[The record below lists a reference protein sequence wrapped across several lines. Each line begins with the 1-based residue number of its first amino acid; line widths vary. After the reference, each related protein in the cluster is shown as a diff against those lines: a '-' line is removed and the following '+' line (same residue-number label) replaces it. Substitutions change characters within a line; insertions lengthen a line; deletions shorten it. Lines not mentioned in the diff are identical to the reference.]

1 MSATLI
7 QQSTTTEPLLFFLV
21 SSTDHITSQT
31 GASPTVKI
39 SKSGAAGAAPAGA
52 VTEVDS
58 TNVPGWY
65 QVAANSVDANT
76 LGQIILH
83 ATHASTDPCDMI
95 VGQVVSFNPRNANL
109 GFSHVSA
116 NVDQINGATVTSA
129 TGQFGVNVVNFAG
142 STVTGR
148 DIGASVLL
156 SAGTGTGQLD
166 FTSGVVKA
174 NATQIAG
181 SAVDTT
187 SPQLGV
193 RVNNI
198 VANAVDTTSAQ
209 LGVRLVNIGASAVN
223 TTSAQLGVNL
233 VNISGAAVTS
243 ASAQIGANVVSIAS
257 GAVTSTAFTT
267 DAIGSTQLAATAVVK
282 ISDGLL
288 DRDMSV
294 GADSGTTTVRTVRQ
308 ALRFLR
314 NKWSIAAGTLTICKE
329 DDTATSWTAAV
340 TTDSTALPIVTND
353 PAG

>member
-39 SKSGAAGAAPAGA
+39 SKNGAAGASPSGA

-109 GFSHVSA
+109 GFTNVSA
-116 NVDQINGATVTSA
+116 NVV
-129 TGQFGVNVVNFAG
+129 
-142 STVTGR
+142 
-148 DIGASVLL
+148 
-156 SAGTGTGQLD
+156 
-166 FTSGVVKA
+166 
-174 NATQIAG
+174 QIAG

-198 VANAVDTTSAQ
+198 VAAAVDTTLPQ
-209 LGVRLVNIGASAVN
+209 LGVRLVNVAAAAVSS
-223 TTSAQLGVNL
+223 TVAQLGVNL
-233 VNISGAAVTS
+233 VNIAGTAVDTTSPQIGVRLNNIVAAAVNSTTAQLGVNLVNIAGAAVNS
-243 ASAQIGANVVSIAS
+243 AAAQIGVNVVSIAS
-257 GAVTSTAFTT
+257 GAVTSTAFTA
-267 DAIGSTQLAATAVVK
+267 DAIGSTQLGATAVVK
-282 ISDGLL
+282 IADGML

-294 GADSGTTTVRTVRQ
+294 GADNGSTTVRTVRQ

-314 NKWSIAAGTLTICKE
+314 NKWSISGGTLTICKE